1 MSCGQTDL
9 DPEHTWGH
17 TIAFCDQYFQRA
29 CALLRTTLDEVPT
42 WTAVADR
49 AVRTIRAGSTVH
61 ANITT
66 GHMPTTELSNEREG
80 NPAPF
85 AFQGPDHHTPEQY
98 AQMRAGDLLLTNCV
112 TPAVQEVRDRGVH
125 VIVFTT
131 AYVNSG
137 AAPGWLGDNPGGLM
151 PADVADQVIDTHIPW
166 EQGLVDVPQVPEM
179 KVFPGSSNVSCAIHW
194 CLTAEVMQALGTGG
208 SPDGTKARAYL
219 TVLLERLGEVNRRH
233 RQAIAEEAVGLARR
247 VIGGGHVD
255 VNGSNEGVRG
265 DANTVAQGLMLTCA
279 HEPRPAAAGGDTDTL
294 IITAVSPDHPQEV
307 AWAQEARASGT
318 RVVTVG
324 METSPRMQELSDLYL
339 GNACDEAGGVVEVA
353 GCDEPICP
361 TSGIIDNV
369 LTQML
374 LSQMT
379 DEMCRRGAVPYFYMG
394 LYRLGG
400 REYNTV
406 MKRHFDA
413 RGY

>member
-1 MSCGQTDL
+1 
-9 DPEHTWGH
+9 
-17 TIAFCDQYFQRA
+17 
-29 CALLRTTLDEVPT
+29 
-42 WTAVADR
+42 
-49 AVRTIRAGSTVH
+49 
-61 ANITT
+61 
-66 GHMPTTELSNEREG
+66 
-80 NPAPF
+80 
-85 AFQGPDHHTPEQY
+85 
-98 AQMRAGDLLLTNCV
+98 
-112 TPAVQEVRDRGVH
+112 
-125 VIVFTT
+125 
-131 AYVNSG
+131 
-137 AAPGWLGDNPGGLM
+137 M

-208 SPDGTKARAYL
+208 SPDGSKARAYL
-219 TVLLERLGEVNRRH
+219 AVLLERLGEVNRRH
-233 RQAIAEEAVGLARR
+233 RQAIGQEAVELARR
-247 VIGGGHVD
+247 VIAGGHVD
-255 VNGSNEGVRG
+255 VNGSNEGVRA

-279 HEPRPAAAGGDTDTL
+279 FEPRPAAEGGDTDTL
-294 IITAVSPDHPQEV
+294 IITAVSADHPQEID
-307 AWAQEARASGT
+307 WAERARANGT

-324 METSPRMQELSDLYL
+324 METSPRMRELSDRYL

-353 GCDEPICP
+353 GCKEPICP
-361 TSGIIDNV
+361 TTGIIDNV

-400 REYNTV
+400 REYITV
-406 MKRHFDA
+406 MKPHFEA

>member
-1 MSCGQTDL
+1 MSHN
-9 DPEHTWGH
+9 PEHTWGH

-29 CALLRTTLDEVPT
+29 CELLRITLDEVPT

-66 GHMPTTELSNEREG
+66 GHMPTTELANEREG

-85 AFQGPDHHTPEQY
+85 AFQGSDHHTPEQY
-98 AQMRAGDLLLTNCV
+98 AAMRSGDLFLTNCV
-112 TPAVQEVRDRGVH
+112 TPAVREVRDRGVH

-137 AAPGWLGDNPGGLM
+137 SAPEGWLLDNPGGLL
-151 PADVADQVIDTHIPW
+151 PADVADQAIDTHISW
-166 EQGLVDVPQVPEM
+166 EQGLVDVPAVPEM
-179 KVFPGSSNVSCAIHW
+179 KVFPGSSNVSCSIHW

-208 SPDGTKARAYL
+208 SPDGSKAREYL
-219 TVLLERLGEVNRRH
+219 TILLERLGEVNRRH
-233 RQAIAEEAVGLARR
+233 RQTIVEEAVVLAKR
-247 VIGGGHVD
+247 VIAGGHVD
-255 VNGSNEGVRG
+255 VNGSNEGVRADVHG
-265 DANTVAQGLMLTCA
+265 VAQGLMLTCA
-279 HEPRPAAAGGDTDTL
+279 FPQRLAAEGGDTDTL
-294 IITAVSPDHPQEV
+294 IITAVSADHPQEL
-307 AWAQEARASGT
+307 AWAEQARGNGG
-318 RVVTVG
+318 RVITVG
-324 METSPRMQELSDLYL
+324 METSPKLQGLSDLYL
-339 GNACDEAGGVVEVA
+339 GNACGEAGGVVTVA

-374 LSQMT
+374 LAQMT
-379 DEMCRRGAVPYFYMG
+379 DEMCRRGAVPYFFMG
-394 LYRLGG
+394 LYRTGG
-400 REYNTV
+400 REYNTLL
-406 MKRHFDA
+406 RHHFEA